1 VEHIQSGN
9 LGKEI
14 LLNRRAFT
22 LIELLV
28 VIAIIAI
35 LAAILFPVFAQAK
48 QAAKKSAS
56 ISNAKQQSLAN
67 IMYSGDADDVFVPVV
82 VWQND
87 GAPAFVGGT
96 GFQPWTWLILP
107 YTKNADILSDPQAP
121 PIKPW
126 PSTWKDTTV
135 KSLSPTYGYNYTYL
149 SPVTVSGNKFVQT
162 PISQTALGA
171 PAETI
176 MLAAKFST
184 SEHSLGAAGLYWF
197 GAVGSPSSTVII
209 ESPDCYS
216 IAQYCFDNWG
226 TGGFWDTTYLLKNEA
241 AGSRTGGVSLRGG
254 NQAVVAWADGHVAA
268 KSAGALAAGT
278 TWNRNSKTSEVMIN
292 DVTKYLWDDK

>member
-82 VWQND
+82 VWQNS

-135 KSLSPTYGYNYTYL
+135 KSLAPTYGYNYTYL
-149 SPVTVSGNKFVQT
+149 SPFFYNNGWSER

-171 PAETI
+171 PAETV
-176 MLAAKFST
+176 MLTAKFST
-184 SEHSLGAAGLYWF
+184 SEHSLGATGLYWY
-197 GAVGSPSSTVII
+197 GPGSFSSTVIVDT
-209 ESPDCYS
+209 PDCYS

-226 TGGFWDTTYLLKNEA
+226 TGGFWDDTYLLKNEA
-241 AGSRTGGVSLRGG
+241 AGSRTGGMSLRGG
-254 NQAVVAWADGHVAA
+254 QQAVVAWADGHVAA
-268 KSAGALAAGT
+268 KSAGAMAAGT
-278 TWNRNSKTSEVMIN
+278 TWNRNSTTADVVIN